1 MEVSDTYK
9 TIEQASE
16 GFFKDKGSKFLAYA
30 YPVRDE
36 QEVKEHVA
44 RLKKTHHSAR
54 HHCYAYRFG
63 TEGENYRMNDDG
75 EPSGTAGRPIHGQL
89 CSYNVS
95 DILIVVV
102 RYFGGTLLG
111 VGGLINAYKKA
122 AAEALQNA
130 RIITRTIEKQYLL
143 EFDYPLQSTVSR
155 ILKEGNVRVVNEEYG
170 INCRYTI
177 SVKLSLIEE
186 TLSKLHNIAGL
197 KTEMIKT

>member
-1 MEVSDTYK
+1 MSINDTYQ
-9 TIEQASE
+9 TIEQAAE
-16 GFFKDKGSKFLAYA
+16 GLFKDKGSKFLAYA
-30 YPVRDE
+30 FPVRDE

-44 RLKKTHHSAR
+44 RLKKEHHSAR

-63 TEGENYRMNDDG
+63 PKGENYRMNDDG
-75 EPSGTAGRPIHGQL
+75 DPSGTAGRPIHGQL

-122 AAEALQNA
+122 AADALQNA
-130 RIITRTIEKQYLL
+130 RFVTRTIKKQYLI
-143 EFDYPLQSTVSR
+143 EFDYPLQSTVNR
-155 ILKEGNVRVVNEEYG
+155 ILKEGHIHVANEEYG
-170 INCRYTI
+170 INCRYII

-197 KTEMIKT
+197 KAEMIKT